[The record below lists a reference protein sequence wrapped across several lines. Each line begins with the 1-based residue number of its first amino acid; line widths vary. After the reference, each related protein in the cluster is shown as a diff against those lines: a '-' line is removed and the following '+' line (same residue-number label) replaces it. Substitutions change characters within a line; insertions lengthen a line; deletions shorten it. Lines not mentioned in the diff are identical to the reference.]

1 MRHWLPR
8 PGPTLIPGRW
18 EEQRDRLCSSH
29 TIFRTQRLCS
39 LGRGADPSLPCPEG
53 HGWLFHMPMGL
64 GRWSDTLWGLRPHPP
79 SRRALDWQAAQGTQP
94 KGDSLLSRGLCSPPA
109 LPAFTSGVMTLS
121 SNQPPGGGCSYLTT
135 PGSYPTTSV
144 IHAPACKCSRPPAG
158 GLGRQPQRQPGKEAL
173 PFQPACRMNRE
184 GGRDVAASGG
194 PRAQSGG
201 SAWISLISM
210 QKTPLLRP
218 GPESHSS
225 PYTPPEVGAL
235 LPLRPPLRELF
246 CI

>member
-1 MRHWLPR
+1 MTGPLLSKQSLCSIPESFLETQTLRAHPS
-8 PGPTLIPGRW
+8 PPESAPVAYQGPQVIAGPT
-18 EEQRDRLCSSH
+18 D
-29 TIFRTQRLCS
+29 
-39 LGRGADPSLPCPEG
+39 GRGAALVTSSGILGQRKHTQLWTWTLPLGTRSHTQQHRDGFSIPRPCRDV
-53 HGWLFHMPMGL
+53 PMGL

-158 GLGRQPQRQPGKEAL
+158 GLGRQLNVEDSGREPGVPTGDGE
-173 PFQPACRMNRE
+173 PWV
-184 GGRDVAASGG
+184 GGGG
-194 PRAQSGG
+194 ELR
-201 SAWISLISM
+201 
-210 QKTPLLRP
+210 PLL
-218 GPESHSS
+218 
-225 PYTPPEVGAL
+225 
-235 LPLRPPLRELF
+235 
-246 CI
+246 